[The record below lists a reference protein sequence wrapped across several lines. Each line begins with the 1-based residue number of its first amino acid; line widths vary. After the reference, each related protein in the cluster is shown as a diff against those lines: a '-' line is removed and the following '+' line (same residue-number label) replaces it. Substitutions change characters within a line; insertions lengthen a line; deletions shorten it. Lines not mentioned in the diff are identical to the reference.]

1 MTTPKRAPV
10 RRPTVPETPAAR
22 KRGIAPR
29 DARREPSEAPP
40 RPPASVVDD
49 QEDQRPTI
57 RIPRTTT

>member
-22 KRGIAPR
+22 KRGIVPR
-29 DARREPSEAPP
+29 DSRREPSEAPP
-40 RPPASVVDD
+40 VLPVPVDD

-57 RIPRTTT
+57 RIPRVTS